1 MKTATIRQVRHDLG
15 SVLQWVA
22 DGESVEISKR
32 GQVVAMIVPP
42 VTATRKRSSKRP
54 DFLARLQRIY
64 GQKPR
69 GANPVVEERASR
81 NY

>member
-22 DGESVEISKR
+22 DGESVAISKR

-42 VTATRKRSSKRP
+42 VATRKRSSKRP